1 MARAPETASQTAGP
15 YVHIGLDPAAAGIE
29 GGPAGLFSAVAGPET
44 PGARVTLE
52 GVVLDGAGAPVRD
65 AVVESWQA
73 DPSGIHPHPADPR
86 AAEAAPGFRG
96 WGRASADPE
105 TGLWRIETVKP
116 GRVPGPGGAAAAP
129 HVALWIVARG
139 INTGLHTRL
148 YFADEA
154 TANAEDPLLRMLGPR
169 GRTLIAEAAA
179 PGVYRLDIRLQG
191 PDETA
196 FLDV

>member
-1 MARAPETASQTAGP
+1 MARRPETASQTAGP
-15 YVHIGLDPAAAGIE
+15 YVHIGLDPDAAGIE
-29 GGPAGLFSAVAGPET
+29 GGPRGLPAQPAAQET
-44 PGARVTLE
+44 PGERIALE
-52 GVVLDGAGAPVRD
+52 GAVLDGAGAPVRD

-73 DPSGIHPHPADPR
+73 DPAGIFPHPADPR
-86 AAEAAPGFRG
+86 AAAVAAGFRG

-105 TGLWRIETVKP
+105 TGLWRIETVRP
-116 GRVPGPGGAAAAP
+116 GRIPGPGGAAAAP

-154 TANAEDPLLRMLGPR
+154 DANAEDPLLRMLGPR
-169 GRTLIAEAAA
+169 GRTMIAEAAR
-179 PGVYRLDIRLQG
+179 PGCWRLDIRLQG
-191 PDETA
+191 PDETV